1 MGIKIG
7 EDFMKKFGRRFPAE
21 SPLAREGEPGSTM
34 FIIASGKVVVTKDT
48 PAGEK
53 VLATLGE
60 GDFFGEMAIMGMQD
74 RRAASVKTVLETTV
88 LELSRDA
95 FEGLI
100 RRSPEIAMSVI
111 KSLTER
117 VRETN
122 GKVAALIHKNDNVR
136 IAAYLNF
143 LTNDR
148 GREAP
153 RGNPGRCFIFKTE
166 AIASTLAIPSD
177 VVGKWMALA
186 RKAKVLGQNGEWI
199 WVPYPQYLLP
209 FGEFIAARL

>member
-7 EDFMKKFGRRFPAE
+7 EEFMKKFGKRFPPEA
-21 SPLAREGEPGSTM
+21 PLAREGEPGSTM

-74 RRAASVKTVLETTV
+74 RRAATVKTVTETTV
-88 LELSRDA
+88 LELNREA
-95 FEGLI
+95 FEGFI
-100 RRSPEIAMSVI
+100 RRSPEIAMAVI

-117 VRETN
+117 VRDAN
-122 GKVAALIHKNDNVR
+122 GKLTALIHKNDHVR
-136 IAAYLNF
+136 ISAYVSF
-143 LTNDR
+143 LANDR
-148 GREAP
+148 GRPAP
-153 RGNPGRCFIFKTE
+153 NGAPGRCTLFKAE
-166 AIASTLAIPSD
+166 AVAGALGVRPD
-177 VVGKWMALA
+177 VVTQWVGFA
-186 RKAKVLGQNGEWI
+186 RKARVAAQNGTWL

-209 FGEFIAARL
+209 FGEFLGGRT

>member
-1 MGIKIG
+1 MSIKIG
-7 EDFMKKFGRRFPAE
+7 EEFMKKFGRRFPAE
-21 SPLAREGEPGSTM
+21 STLAREGEPGATM

-74 RRAASVKTVLETTV
+74 RRGATVKTVIETNV
-88 LELSRDA
+88 LELSREA

-117 VRETN
+117 VRDAN
-122 GKVAALIHKNDNVR
+122 GKLAALIHKDDRVR

-143 LTNDR
+143 LANDR
-148 GREAP
+148 GKNAP
-153 RGNPGRCFIFKTE
+153 KGQPGKIIVFKVETVCSALGLKPE
-166 AIASTLAIPSD
+166 
-177 VVGKWMALA
+177 VVNQWIALA
-186 RKAKVLGQNGEWI
+186 RKARVAGQNGAWLWI
-199 WVPYPQYLLP
+199 PYPQYLLP